1 MENNTTK
8 KPLNQNRM
16 KEIMYS
22 FWVRTILFIITFYFV
37 WTNWSFLTMIIWM
50 LFMAF
55 YMKKALT
62 YKNKSE

>member
-1 MENNTTK
+1 
-8 KPLNQNRM
+8 M

-22 FWVRTILFIITFYFV
+22 FWVRIILFIITFYFV
-37 WTNWSFLTMIIWM
+37 WTNWSLLTMIIWM

-55 YMKKALT
+55 YMKKAFT

>member
-1 MENNTTK
+1 
-8 KPLNQNRM
+8 M
-16 KEIMYS
+16 KAIMYS
-22 FWVRTILFIITFYFV
+22 FWVRIILFIITFYFV
-37 WTNWSFLTMIIWM
+37 WTNWSFLTMVIWM